1 MILCKEI
8 GKHFPNKIFSI
19 GRCFVFESINWI
31 GSLIS
36 NGYWYYCS
44 CEWCGPWA
52 SYYFTWWMLKW
63 ASFFFFLSK
72 CVLLTGSQCLPLS
85 LYFIISRANV
95 YWSIELEGGG
105 GYVIKFKSLSKAFRR
120 GRFFKFFLNWKGKFL
135 INCTLKFVLTK
146 HRAITAQSIKN
157 GKVFPYTV
165 Y

>member
-19 GRCFVFESINWI
+19 GRCFVFDSINWI

-44 CEWCGPWA
+44 CAWCGPWA

-63 ASFFFFLSK
+63 AFFYQNVF
-72 CVLLTGSQCLPLS
+72 CLLVVSVCLS

-105 GYVIKFKSLSKAFRR
+105 GYVIKFKSLSKFFRKW
-120 GRFFKFFLNWKGKFL
+120 RFFNFFFK
-135 INCTLKFVLTK
+135 LKRQVLD
-146 HRAITAQSIKN
+146 
-157 GKVFPYTV
+157 
-165 Y
+165 

>member
-1 MILCKEI
+1 MDHWSVTVTGIIALVSDVAP
-8 GKHFPNKIFSI
+8 GP
-19 GRCFVFESINWI
+19 
-31 GSLIS
+31 LITS
-36 NGYWYYCS
+36 HDECS
-44 CEWCGPWA
+44 SE
-52 SYYFTWWMLKW
+52 L
-63 ASFFFFLSK
+63 FFFLSK

-105 GYVIKFKSLSKAFRR
+105 GYVIKFKSLSKAFRK
-120 GRFFKFFLNWKGKFL
+120 GRFFNFFFNWKGKLL

>member
-19 GRCFVFESINWI
+19 GRCFVFDSINWI

-36 NGYWYYCS
+36 NGYWYNCS
-44 CEWCGPWA
+44 CAWCGPWA

-63 ASFFFFLSK
+63 TSFFFYQNVFCLLVVSVCLK
-72 CVLLTGSQCLPLS
+72 FIFHHFQSQCVLV
-85 LYFIISRANV
+85 YRA
-95 YWSIELEGGG
+95 
-105 GYVIKFKSLSKAFRR
+105 RR
-120 GRFFKFFLNWKGKFL
+120 GRGICYQIQIIVQSLQKGEIFQIFFKLKKAKFL

-157 GKVFPYTV
+157 RKVFPYTV